1 MKLTKITNPKQCV
14 YITTCKDRNICD
26 GEGGIFYNQKRVDDC
41 NKYESREERYLATLV
56 ARDEREIV
64 E

>member
-26 GEGGIFYNQKRVDDC
+26 GEGGIYHDRVRTEDC
-41 NKYESREERYLATLV
+41 YKYVSREEKYLARLIE
-56 ARDEREIV
+56 RDEK
-64 E
+64 